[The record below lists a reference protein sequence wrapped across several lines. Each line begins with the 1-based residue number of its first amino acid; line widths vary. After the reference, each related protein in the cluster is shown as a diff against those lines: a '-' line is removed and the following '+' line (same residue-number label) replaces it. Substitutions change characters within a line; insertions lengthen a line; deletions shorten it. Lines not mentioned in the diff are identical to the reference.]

1 MIAQIQNIEGSL
13 KQSKAEIMN
22 KDNVINYAQE
32 QLQKHQLR
40 FLEMERVEMQLR
52 ADLERKNIQLGE
64 LTSKM

>member
-1 MIAQIQNIEGSL
+1 
-13 KQSKAEIMN
+13 MN